1 MGLFGRDDRANGS
14 NPVAADSKPK
24 QQPAASNGSN
34 ITMIAKSTH
43 IEGEIKGAGEV
54 RIEGTIKGKIDCS
67 ATVFIDRNGQV
78 DGEIKAETVVV
89 SGRVKGDVQGSQKL
103 ELTPSAQVE
112 GDITS
117 PRILIR
123 DGAALQGQVY
133 MTGRKGPRKP
143 EPAEKKEE
151 PPKADTS
158 DPDEK

>member
-14 NPVAADSKPK
+14 NPDAAEGKPK
-24 QQPAASNGSN
+24 QRQAAANGSN
-34 ITMIAKSTH
+34 ITMIAPSTH

-54 RIEGTIKGKIDCS
+54 RIEGTIKGRIDCS

-78 DGEIKAETVVV
+78 DGEIKGETVVV
-89 SGRVKGDVQGSQKL
+89 AGKIKGDIVGSQKL
-103 ELTPSAQVE
+103 ELTPTAEIE

-123 DGAALQGQVY
+123 EGATFEGQVF
-133 MTGRKGPRKP
+133 MTGRKGSKKP

-151 PPKADTS
+151 PPKT
-158 DPDEK
+158 EKNGSK

>member
-1 MGLFGRDDRANGS
+1 MGLFGRDERANGS
-14 NPVAADSKPK
+14 NPVAAESNPK
-24 QQPAASNGSN
+24 QRPAAANGSN

-54 RIEGTIKGKIDCS
+54 RIEGSIKGKIDCS
-67 ATVFIDRNGQV
+67 ATVFIDQNGQV

-89 SGRVKGDVQGSQKL
+89 SGRVKGDVHGSQRL
-103 ELTPSAQVE
+103 ELSPTAQIE

-133 MTGRKGPRKP
+133 MTGRKGAKKP
-143 EPAEKKEE
+143 GPAETKEE
-151 PPKADTS
+151 PSNT
-158 DPDEK
+158 EKNDGK